1 MISTFPADEITEA
14 VHAAWAEMQQLHK
27 DMQKKGEEVLRWME
41 EHKRR
46 GIVLAGRPYHLDPE
60 INHGIPELITSYGIA
75 VLTEESVAHLNP
87 VERPLIVM
95 DQWMYHS
102 RLYAAANYVKAAGRS
117 GSHPAELLRLR
128 PGCRDHRCRSTIF

>member
-1 MISTFPADEITEA
+1 MRSLGNDFHISRDEITEA

-75 VLTEESVAHLNP
+75 VLTEESVAHLKP
-87 VERPLIVM
+87 GG
-95 DQWMYHS
+95 
-102 RLYAAANYVKAAGRS
+102 AAADRHGPVDVPLPPVCSSQLCEDCGKIWIS
-117 GSHPAELLRLR
+117 S
-128 PGCRDHRCRSTIF
+128 S

>member
-1 MISTFPADEITEA
+1 
-14 VHAAWAEMQQLHK
+14 
-27 DMQKKGEEVLRWME
+27 ME

-87 VERPLIVM
+87 VERPADRNGSVDVPPACM
-95 DQWMYHS
+95 RQPT
-102 RLYAAANYVKAAGRS
+102 YVK
-117 GSHPAELLRLR
+117 LREDLDLIQLNSF
-128 PGCRDHRCRSTIF
+128 GCGLDAVTTDEVNDIL